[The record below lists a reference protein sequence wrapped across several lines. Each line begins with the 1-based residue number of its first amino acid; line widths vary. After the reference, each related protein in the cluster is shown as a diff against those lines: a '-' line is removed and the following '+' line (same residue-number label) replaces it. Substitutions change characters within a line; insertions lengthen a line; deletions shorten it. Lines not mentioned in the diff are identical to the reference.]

1 MEVFNME
8 NTVKDFIELDEKE
21 LQEVNSGLRNDE
33 AMIKDW
39 AGATWG
45 SDGSYFNWFDC
56 IFKGKC
62 PKPKK

>member
-21 LQEVNSGLRNDE
+21 LQEVNGGLRNDE

-39 AGATWG
+39 TDAAGG
-45 SDGSYFNWFDC
+45 SGGSYFNWFDC